1 MTKSVTV
8 RQAKYFMD
16 RIKRNDL
23 PYLKLD
29 EHKVFDKVLDSISSN
44 KVYADV
50 GETIEKEAKRIVAD
64 LQPKVEEVTK
74 KINEKSKEINEIPKE
89 EEEKIAEARKE
100 LNKLWEEYDK
110 IYSDAQKEI
119 DDFKIKTI
127 VEDNRGVKIL
137 DLADKEYDTIDNIIH
152 WTIDE
157 TPKES
162 VAEKYEST
170 VDDVE

>member
-29 EHKVFDKVLDSISSN
+29 EHKVFDKVFDSISTN
-44 KVYADV
+44 KVYSSV
-50 GETIEKEAKRIVAD
+50 GQVIEDEAKKIVEEIK
-64 LQPKVEEVTK
+64 PSVEEVTK
-74 KINEKSKEINEIPKE
+74 KINDKSVEINSTPKE
-89 EEEKIAEARKE
+89 EKEKIAKAKEE
-100 LNKLWEEYDK
+100 LNALWDEYDK
-110 IYSDAQKEI
+110 IYSDAQKKI

-127 VEDNRGVKIL
+127 VEDNRGVKL
-137 DLADKEYDTIDNIIH
+137 FDLTDKEYDTIDNIIH

-170 VDDVE
+170 VDDVK